1 MPIRIA
7 LADDHPIVLQGLRQL
22 FERESDLRVVAA
34 CGSGQEVLAA
44 VRGGGVDVVLL
55 DLRMPG
61 LTGLEALRTIHDEQI
76 PCAPVL
82 LTASVDDDQIVEAV
96 RLGARGIV
104 LKESPP
110 AVLVE
115 CVRRVH
121 AGHRWLDQATLSR
134 AFERVVSRE
143 HASREAAALLTPRET
158 EIVRM
163 VAEGLRNREIAART
177 AIAEGTVKIHLHNIY
192 EKLGVDGRVALVVYA
207 REKGLV

>member
-1 MPIRIA
+1 MAIRIA

-22 FERESDLRVVAA
+22 FDREADMHVVAA
-34 CGSGQEVLAA
+34 SGSGQETLAVL
-44 VRGGGVDVVLL
+44 RGGSVDVAVL

-61 LTGLEALRTIHDEQI
+61 LTGLEVLRTIHDEQI
-76 PCAPVL
+76 RCAAVL
-82 LTASVDDDQIVEAV
+82 LTASVEDNQIVDAV

-104 LKESPP
+104 LKDSPP
-110 AVLVE
+110 AALLE

-121 AGHRWLDQATLSR
+121 AGHRWFDQATLTR
-134 AFERVVSRE
+134 AFDTVVQRE
-143 HASREAAALLTPRET
+143 TAARDAAALLTPRET

-207 REKGLV
+207 REKGLI

>member
-7 LADDHPIVLQGLRQL
+7 LADDHPIVLRGLRQL
-22 FERESDLRVVAA
+22 FDAERDIRVVAA
-34 CGSGQEVLAA
+34 CAGGEEVLDAI
-44 VRGGGVDVVLL
+44 RTSEVDVLVL

-61 LTGLEALRTIHDEQI
+61 LSGLDVLRTIHDEQI
-76 PCAPVL
+76 KCAAVL
-82 LTASVDDDQIVEAV
+82 LTASVEDDQVVEAV

-104 LKESPP
+104 LKEAPP
-110 AVLVE
+110 SVLLE

-121 AGHRWLDQATLSR
+121 AGHRWLDQSTLTR
-134 AFERVVSRE
+134 AFDRVVQRE

-163 VAEGLRNREIAART
+163 VAEGLRNREIAARI

-207 REKGLV
+207 REKGMI

>member
-22 FERESDLRVVAA
+22 FDRESDMKVFAA
-34 CGSGQEVLAA
+34 CSGGPELLAA
-44 VRGGGVDVVLL
+44 VRAGGVDVAVL

-61 LTGLEALRTIHDEQI
+61 LTGLDVLRTIHDEHLS
-76 PCAPVL
+76 CTPVL
-82 LTASVDDDQIVEAV
+82 LTASVEDDQVVEAV

-104 LKESPP
+104 LKESPAP
-110 AVLVE
+110 VLVE

-121 AGHRWLDQATLSR
+121 AGHRWLDQSTLTR
-134 AFERVVSRE
+134 AFDRVVTRE
-143 HASREAAALLTPRET
+143 NASRDAAALLTPRET

-192 EKLGVDGRVALVVYA
+192 EKLGLDGRVALVVYA
-207 REKGLV
+207 REKGLI